1 MIDLYGREIK
11 TLRISITDRCNLRCF
26 YCYNEKLSFLPRSEI
41 LSYEEIVSLSEIF
54 VELGVERIKLTGG
67 EPLRRKNLFS
77 LIKRLS
83 GISGLKALSLTTN
96 GILLE
101 SLAEGL
107 KKAGLK
113 RINISLDTLDR
124 EKYKDVT
131 GHNNINEVLK
141 GIKKAMLF
149 FSPVKINV
157 VVLKGINDDEI
168 TDFVGLTRSTSLIVR
183 FIEFMPVDNAIR
195 DWRRYF
201 ISRKAILERIQ
212 KIGNVMN
219 VKGNDIPGGG
229 PAEYFKVDGYQ
240 GSFGIINAV
249 SEPFCRNCDRI
260 RIDSTGNLLLCL
272 YDNRRFHLKD
282 LLRCGSG
289 EEIKVFIKKAVLNKP
304 VSHNL
309 DVSGMSSFQ
318 APLMCQVGG

>member
-26 YCYNEKLSFLPRSEI
+26 YCYNEDISFLPRSEI
-41 LSYEEIVSLSEIF
+41 LSYEEIVSLAEIF

-67 EPLRRKNLFS
+67 EPLLRKNLFY

-83 GISGLKALSLTTN
+83 GISGLRDISLTTN
-96 GILLE
+96 GILLA

-113 RINISLDTLDR
+113 RINISIDTLNR

-131 GHNNINEVLK
+131 GYDNINEVLK
-141 GIKKAMLF
+141 GIQKAMLIF
-149 FSPVKINV
+149 TPVKINV

-168 TDFVGLTRSTSLIVR
+168 IDFVGLTRSTSLIVR

-195 DWRRYF
+195 DRRRYF
-201 ISRKAILERIQ
+201 ISRKEILERIQ
-212 KIGNVMN
+212 KIGDVMN
-219 VKGNDIPGGG
+219 MKGNDISGGG
-229 PAEYFKVDGYQ
+229 PAEYFKVDGHQ
-240 GSFGIINAV
+240 GSFGIISAV

-260 RIDSTGNLLLCL
+260 RIDSTGNLVLCL

-282 LLRCGSG
+282 LLQCGSR

-309 DVSGMSSFQ
+309 DVSGTSSFQ
-318 APLMCQVGG
+318 TPLMCQIGG

>member
-26 YCYNEKLSFLPRSEI
+26 YCYNENISFLPRSEI

-67 EPLRRKNLFS
+67 EPLLKKNLFY

-83 GISGLKALSLTTN
+83 GISGLKDLSLTTN
-96 GILLE
+96 GILLA

-124 EKYKDVT
+124 EKYKCVT
-131 GHNNINEVLK
+131 GYTNINEVLK
-141 GIKKAMLF
+141 GIQKAMLIF
-149 FSPVKINV
+149 TPVKINV

-168 TDFVGLTRSTSLIVR
+168 IDFVGLTRSTSLIVR

-195 DWRRYF
+195 DRRRYF
-201 ISRKAILERIQ
+201 ISRKEILERIQ
-212 KIGNVMN
+212 KIGDVMN
-219 VKGNDIPGGG
+219 MKGNDISGGG
-229 PAEYFKVDGYQ
+229 PAEYFKVDGHQ
-240 GSFGIINAV
+240 GSFGIISAV
-249 SEPFCRNCDRI
+249 SEPFCQNCDRI
-260 RIDSTGNLLLCL
+260 RIDSTGNLVLCL

-282 LLRCGSG
+282 LLQCGSR

-309 DVSGMSSFQ
+309 DVSGTSSFQ
-318 APLMCQVGG
+318 TPLMCQIGG